1 MGQILAVT
9 CLYLNRRCKLL
20 NIEELRFFEFGV
32 INHEN
37 LWEIGKTCAHVSKK
51 CKKQFVFNMVEIY
64 LWFNLWQPVGDIPL
78 SLSKWCIVEHC
89 KTSEAKQLFSC
100 LGIFQTTPKRNTIFH
115 FVFLLGFN
123 FDTPQWT
130 EAIAAQLLLLEL
142 TIENIEKYRCW
153 W

>member
-37 LWEIGKTCAHVSKK
+37 LCGKLAKNAKNNSFSIWLK
-51 CKKQFVFNMVEIY
+51 FIY
-64 LWFNLWQPVGDIPL
+64 DSIYGNLWVISLSL

-100 LGIFQTTPKRNTIFH
+100 LGIFQTDTQTKHDIPLCVSIGFQFRHTPMNRSYCCT
-115 FVFLLGFN
+115 V
-123 FDTPQWT
+123 
-130 EAIAAQLLLLEL
+130 ASA
-142 TIENIEKYRCW
+142 
-153 W
+153 